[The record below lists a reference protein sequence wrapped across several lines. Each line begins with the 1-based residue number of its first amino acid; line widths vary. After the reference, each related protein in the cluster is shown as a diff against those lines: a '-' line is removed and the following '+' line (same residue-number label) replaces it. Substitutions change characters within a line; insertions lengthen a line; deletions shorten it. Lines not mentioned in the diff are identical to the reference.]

1 MADKVIGLLEKVK
14 NIYRKRSLQFILS
27 LSFTLVAVAVMIGV
41 AAGFSPVSYTHLTL
55 PTT

>member
-41 AAGFSPVSYTHLTL
+41 AAGFRKINGTL
-55 PTT
+55 GNHQ